1 MNRRVNTK
9 KYQFAVVLGL
19 TDGILTSLTLAA
31 GRIIESQNGVSLSI
45 GLRVATASAL
55 AGGVVFF
62 TAELARRNH
71 ELVHAEQQLNLLS
84 HGRLAATR
92 LGHFVL
98 IESSKATI
106 VVIASNF
113 FGALLPFL
121 VSLISRLRWVPICF
135 ALILLGVL
143 GMAIATV
150 TYRSKVRWAL
160 SLVIAGSALVIL
172 GLWLRIV

>member
-1 MNRRVNTK
+1 MSKKVTTK
-9 KYQFAVVLGL
+9 KYAFAVVLGL
-19 TDGILTSLTLAA
+19 TDGILTALTLAA
-31 GRIIESQNGVSLSI
+31 GRILGSRNGVSLSI

-62 TAELARRNH
+62 TAELARRNQ

-98 IESSKATI
+98 IESSKATL

-121 VSLISRLRWVPICF
+121 VSFISQFRWVPICF
-135 ALILLGVL
+135 AVVLLGVL
-143 GMAIATV
+143 GVTIAAV
-150 TYRSKVRWAL
+150 TYRSKIRWAA
-160 SLVIAGSALVIL
+160 SLMIAGTALAAL